1 MSQRL
6 AFSRFIGHNLIM
18 IKRDK
23 AFAAIVTFEIIAILF
38 AAFGIWIAYT
48 NDNIEVSYY
57 DVKDDLIPDEF
68 DGFKIAHVSDLHN
81 RDWDGRAE
89 DLIAAEK
96 PDIVVVTGDM
106 VDSSDRY
113 FDNSLNF
120 LKEAVKI
127 APVYYVSGNHEA
139 NMTDY
144 DSLEKSF
151 ENAGATVLNDENA
164 VLQKN
169 GSQINLIG
177 LRDPAFEFEYA
188 SDNTVKEH
196 IADVI
201 NSLSK
206 EGIFNIVLSH
216 RPEYFDVYALT
227 NADLVLCGHAHG
239 GQIRIGNKGIF
250 APGQGFFPEYT
261 AGIHEK
267 NDTFMIV
274 SRGLGDSV
282 LPRVNNMPELVF
294 VTLKS

>member
-1 MSQRL
+1 
-6 AFSRFIGHNLIM
+6 M

-96 PDIVVVTGDM
+96 PDIIVVTGDM

-127 APVYYVSGNHEA
+127 APVYYVSGK
-139 NMTDY
+139 MTISSNSELGD
-144 DSLEKSF
+144 
-151 ENAGATVLNDENA
+151 
-164 VLQKN
+164 
-169 GSQINLIG
+169 
-177 LRDPAFEFEYA
+177 
-188 SDNTVKEH
+188 VKE
-196 IADVI
+196 VI
-201 NSLSK
+201 SVFSTGKDMTILFNSKYLLDCMKVIDDQFIKLS
-206 EGIFNIVLSH
+206 
-216 RPEYFDVYALT
+216 LT
-227 NADLVLCGHAHG
+227 NPTSPSTITPVEGDGYLYMILPLRG
-239 GQIRIGNKGIF
+239 GF
-250 APGQGFFPEYT
+250 
-261 AGIHEK
+261 
-267 NDTFMIV
+267 
-274 SRGLGDSV
+274 SR
-282 LPRVNNMPELVF
+282 
-294 VTLKS
+294 